1 MKKEDCYK
9 TRNLK
14 INWACPSPYSVTYSY
29 FGHTYLMH
37 SYKYSATRD
46 QRRRWCRRI
55 SDELTF
61 HQTPALHPAALLEAD
76 PRLTPAHAYSWCGW
90 LITPCTARPAGVGRK
105 PPPKAPATDKLRCFS
120 WLLHFYE
127 SGILLISVDTQIQLL
142 LLQAT
147 WLQPHWSA
155 WVVMAAITQM
165 TAWPK
170 GYVMT
175 RTPRHLPSYRSTLL
189 LLFRIYLNIFN
200 KTL

>member
-14 INWACPSPYSVTYSY
+14 INWACPSPYSVAYSY

-46 QRRRWCRRI
+46 QWRRWCRRI

-90 LITPCTARPAGVGRK
+90 LITPCTERPAGVGRK
-105 PPPKAPATDKLRCFS
+105 PPPKAPATDKLRYFS
-120 WLLHFYE
+120 WLLQFLQIRNFINFCWHIDTAVTT
-127 SGILLISVDTQIQLL
+127 SGNQTSTSLECLGGDGRHHPDDSLAVGVRGDTYPEAPTIIQVNIVTSVPDL
-142 LLQAT
+142 
-147 WLQPHWSA
+147 S
-155 WVVMAAITQM
+155 
-165 TAWPK
+165 
-170 GYVMT
+170 
-175 RTPRHLPSYRSTLL
+175 
-189 LLFRIYLNIFN
+189 
-200 KTL
+200 